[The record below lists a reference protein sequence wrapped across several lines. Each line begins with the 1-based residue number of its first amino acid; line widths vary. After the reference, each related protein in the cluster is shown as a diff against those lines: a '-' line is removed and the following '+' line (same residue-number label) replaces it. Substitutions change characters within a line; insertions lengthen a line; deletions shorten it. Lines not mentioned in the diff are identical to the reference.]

1 MKNTFKYILFTLT
14 TLFSVMSYAQLRIK
28 VPSSFVETKPPIAY
42 SIPWHKL
49 NSSKRE
55 YRVRD
60 FEGALEI
67 RRTPSMNWNLL
78 SIQGGLL
85 KAIDHGEFGGSLT
98 FTPNDNTQQP
108 IEIKEGNVKFVFS
121 YKDKI
126 YFIEGLAHMDH
137 SGGALYELIRTG
149 HDFSYKKLLDFE
161 DAPEAFT
168 IYNDQFLIAAHES
181 FYIVKD
187 LKKERL
193 FKNAFWTGLYPNSI
207 AAFDDENVFIG
218 MRGGIVKLDFTEGTL
233 VFYKND

>member
-1 MKNTFKYILFTLT
+1 MKNIYKYIIVALLFTT
-14 TLFSVMSYAQLRIK
+14 PSHAQLHIK
-28 VPSSFVETKPPIAY
+28 VPSSFVETKPPIPY
-42 SIPWHKL
+42 GIPWHKL

-67 RRTPSMNWNLL
+67 RRTPGINWNLL

-121 YKDKI
+121 FHDKI
-126 YFIEGLAHMDH
+126 YFIEGLAHMGF
-137 SGGALYELIRTG
+137 SNGALYELERTG
-149 HDFSYKKLLDFE
+149 NNFAYKKLIDFE

-168 IYNDQFLIAAHES
+168 IYNDQLLITAHES

-187 LKKERL
+187 LKKETVI
-193 FKNAFWTGLYPNSI
+193 KHAFWTGLYPNSI

-218 MRGGIVKLDFTEGTL
+218 MRGGIVKLDFTEGRL
-233 VFYKND
+233 VFFKND

>member
-1 MKNTFKYILFTLT
+1 MKNTLKYFILITAL
-14 TLFSVMSYAQLRIK
+14 LFNTRSYAQPHIK

-42 SIPWHKL
+42 SVPWHKL
-49 NSSKRE
+49 NSSKKE

-67 RRTPSMNWNLL
+67 RRTPSINWNLL

-121 YKDKI
+121 FHDKI
-126 YFIEGLAHMDH
+126 YFIEGLAHMGF
-137 SGGALYELIRTG
+137 SNGALYELERTG
-149 HDFSYKKLLDFE
+149 NNFTYKKLIDFE

-168 IYNDQFLIAAHES
+168 IYNDQLLIAAHQS

-193 FKNAFWTGLYPNSI
+193 LKNAFWTGLYPNSI

-218 MRGGIVKLDFTEGTL
+218 MRGGIVKLDLTEDKV